1 MTDKKIEALITK
13 TVKQA
18 FKELKDKGALKSQ
31 TELIYKDISKLLR
44 CYYRDLYDSGSGDPK
59 IENAISQLKDDR
71 FFMILENYYGM
82 GFTLEELAGRLHC
95 DISTITRNK
104 KRLCFEI
111 YELMEEED

>member
-1 MTDKKIEALITK
+1 MTEKKIEAIIDK
-13 TVKQA
+13 TVKKA

-31 TELIYKDISKLLR
+31 TELVYKDMSRLLK
-44 CYYRDLYDSGSGDPK
+44 CYYRDLYDTGTGDPK

-71 FFMILENYYGM
+71 FHTIIQDYYGQ
-82 GFTLEELAGRLHC
+82 GYTLEDLAGRLHC
-95 DISTITRNK
+95 DISTIVRNK